1 MPQRYLCKVF
11 LKNADNKNINLHKED
26 GSTMDTQTHDPMFR
40 FQNPVGPE
48 TGLEKSDISAPFPL
62 KSCVAVSKSDV
73 AGQPPGYFKTA
84 RVLSIVGI
92 AAYGIIRSVEIIV
105 LNSDYRLAL
114 GVSLFC
120 GCTIA
125 LLLVF
130 MGFVKDKAKLAFY
143 VPFITFVC
151 FTAGSVYLKEFEY
164 FFMIWLGICGI
175 GCVYHNFK
183 KFLSFSITSSAIIFF
198 LFLFNFITDNTAI
211 TLSQALTR
219 CFFAVFTAAFFLV
232 SAKFSWETNNRTAAV
247 LDVFSA
253 VMEATPNFMA
263 VLDEH
268 HGVICMSRRFAEF
281 IRLTDPAAVTGRP
294 LPDLIEDPEYRMML
308 TEVLAAG
315 ELFEGTKEI
324 KREGNSCRFRILL
337 KRLEG
342 DVSGFFIDIT
352 DITPPEAAQNPIKRA
367 PGRLFERKQED
378 QDAVYLRILKS
389 YVLHTPE
396 LLGKLREFSLD
407 KLAEYTDAIGALKE
421 ASYGIGAAGI
431 GDQAEALE
439 QAVKAADYKKIQ
451 AENNALITQVEGLL
465 MDFREMVQ
473 NTAAT
478 GQEEPQSPGSGNSAL
493 EKNAEYRHA
502 V

>member
-1 MPQRYLCKVF
+1 
-11 LKNADNKNINLHKED
+11 
-26 GSTMDTQTHDPMFR
+26 MDTQTHDQMFR
-40 FQNPVGPE
+40 FQNPLGSE
-48 TGLEKSDISAPFPL
+48 TGIEKSDATNAFPI
-62 KSCVAVSKSDV
+62 KSHVAVSNSDV
-73 AGQPPGYFKTA
+73 TGQSPGYFKTA

-92 AAYGIIRSVEIIV
+92 AAYGIIRSVELIAR
-105 LNSDYRLAL
+105 NSDYRLAL

-125 LLLVF
+125 ILLIF
-130 MGFVKDKAKLAFY
+130 TGFVKDKAKLAFY

-175 GCVYHNFK
+175 GCAYHNFK
-183 KFLSFSITSSAIIFF
+183 KLLSFSITSSVIIFF
-198 LFLFNFITDNTAI
+198 LFLFNFITDNTTI
-211 TLSQALTR
+211 TLSQALSR
-219 CFFAVFTAAFFLV
+219 WFFAIFTAAFFLI
-232 SAKFSWETNNRTAAV
+232 SEKLSLETNNRTAAV
-247 LDVFSA
+247 LDVFST
-253 VMEATPNFMA
+253 VMETTPNFMA
-263 VLDEH
+263 ILDE
-268 HGVICMSRRFAEF
+268 GKGIVCMSRRFAEF
-281 IRLTDPAAVTGRP
+281 IRLTDPSAVTGRP

-308 TEVLAAG
+308 TEALAAG
-315 ELFEGTKEI
+315 DLFEGTKEI
-324 KREGNSCRFRILL
+324 KREGNSRRFRIFL

-342 DVSGFFIDIT
+342 DISGFFIDIT
-352 DITPPEAAQNPIKRA
+352 DITPPEAAQNLSKGT
-367 PGRLFERKQED
+367 PGGLFDQIQED
-378 QDAVYLRILKS
+378 QDAVYLPILKS
-389 YVLHTPE
+389 YVLRTPE

-407 KLAEYTDAIGALKE
+407 NLAEYTDAVAAIKG

-451 AENNALITQVEGLL
+451 AENNALITQIEGVL
-465 MDFREMVQ
+465 MGLREMLQ

-478 GQEEPQSPGSGNSAL
+478 DPKEPPNSGSGNSGL